1 MNNAGNISLPK
12 KIRLAPMRFMYVLT
26 SIIALP
32 LGLMMVLTPE
42 VLTDSLGWVLD
53 EPLFPGAY
61 GGCLIAFGILCALG
75 WRSPIT
81 FAPVLLFQFT
91 YKLSWLLLVWAP
103 LWIKGELPDYHIF
116 YTVGMVTAMLID
128 IYVVPFRYLLRKES
142 STLVQSGKSYGS

>member
-1 MNNAGNISLPK
+1 M
-12 KIRLAPMRFMYVLT
+12 T
-26 SIIALP
+26 LP

-75 WRSPIT
+75 LRSPVR
-81 FAPVLLFQFT
+81 FAPVLFFQFT
-91 YKLSWLLLVWAP
+91 YKLSWLLLVWVP
-103 LWIKGELPDYHIF
+103 LLVKGELPDYHGF
-116 YTVGMVTAMLID
+116 YTVAMVSAMLID

-142 STLVQSGKSYGS
+142 PTLAQS